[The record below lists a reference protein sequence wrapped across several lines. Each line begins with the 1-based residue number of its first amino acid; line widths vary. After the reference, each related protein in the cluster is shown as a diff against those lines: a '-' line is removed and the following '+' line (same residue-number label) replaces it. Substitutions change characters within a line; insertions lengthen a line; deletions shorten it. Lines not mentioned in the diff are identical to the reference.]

1 MNNISIR
8 VATPDDAEA
17 LLALYAPY
25 VTDTAISFEYEVPS
39 VEEFRARIV
48 RTLKTYPYLIA
59 EFRGVILGYA
69 YTSAFVGRAAYAWS
83 AETSIYI
90 DKNCRHQGIGRA
102 LYQALESISRLQRIT
117 NLYAC
122 IGVPEN
128 GSDPYL
134 TRNSADFHAHL
145 GYRFVG
151 EFQRCGYKFDH
162 WYHMIW
168 MEKLIADHPAQPLPM
183 RPFSELTDDEVAAVL
198 DAD

>member
-59 EFRGVILGYA
+59 EFRGVSLGYA

-83 AETSIYI
+83 AENSIYI
-90 DKNCRHQGIGRA
+90 DKNCRHQGIGRGG
-102 LYQALESISRLQRIT
+102 LLR
-117 NLYAC
+117 
-122 IGVPEN
+122 V
-128 GSDPYL
+128 
-134 TRNSADFHAHL
+134 
-145 GYRFVG
+145 
-151 EFQRCGYKFDH
+151 
-162 WYHMIW
+162 
-168 MEKLIADHPAQPLPM
+168 PLPYD
-183 RPFSELTDDEVAAVL
+183 PCS
-198 DAD
+198 

>member
-25 VTDTAISFEYEVPS
+25 VTETAISFEYEVPS
-39 VEEFRARIV
+39 VDEFRARIA
-48 RTLKTYPYLIA
+48 RTLEQYPYIIA

-90 DKNCRHQGIGRA
+90 DKNCRHKGIGRA
-102 LYQALESISRLQRIT
+102 LYHAIETISRLQRIT

-122 IGVPEN
+122 IGVPE
-128 GSDPYL
+128 GADDPYL

-151 EFQRCGYKFDH
+151 EFQRCGYKFGR

-168 MEKLIADHPAQPLPM
+168 MEKLIGDHVDRPLPV
-183 RPFSELTDDEVAAVL
+183 RPFSELSTEELAVAL
-198 DAD
+198 TID